1 MMTFRQLAE
10 WLAKGNGQVC
20 SGNCSGIAFGYD
32 EIEKKD
38 DEPVPLY
45 YKVRRWGDDEWIPPF
60 YEVYKEDCL
69 CLKDSN
75 KDEKQKDD
83 NDVKMVIQV
92 PSTEKIYERG
102 FQKGI
107 KAQSEEMACCDGEQ
121 DKPNVFQQFLE
132 KELPEDIQRRVERAA
147 EYGESNAE
155 YFFRAGFFLAHELE
169 EAKKNQDGGKR

>member
-20 SGNCSGIAFGYD
+20 SGNGSGIAFGYD

-83 NDVKMVIQV
+83 NDVKMAIQV

-102 FQKGI
+102 FNVGLN
-107 KAQSEEMACCDGEQ
+107 KA
-121 DKPNVFQQFLE
+121 N
-132 KELPEDIQRRVERAA
+132 KEIA
-147 EYGESNAE
+147 
-155 YFFRAGFFLAHELE
+155 ELE
-169 EAKKNQDGGKR
+169 LGLDTKQTLAAGDEAAV